1 MPTETDPTTEPTSET
16 SSLSQSTLDRL
27 ASLGEDMLGKAA
39 SNPATARVVQAGMQL
54 KERVD
59 ELTKRVRGL
68 EAMEKRLADVEERL
82 AKLESKKRT
91 AATPGTQE
99 PSSTN

>member
-1 MPTETDPTTEPTSET
+1 MPTDTDTSTETTGETTT
-16 SSLSQSTLDRL
+16 SLSQSTLDRL
-27 ASLGEDMLGKAA
+27 ASIGEEVLGKAA
-39 SNPATARVVQAGMQL
+39 SNPAGARVLQGAMQV

-59 ELTKRVRGL
+59 ELSKRVRGL

-91 AATPGTQE
+91 
-99 PSSTN
+99 STKPEDSGDANP

>member
-1 MPTETDPTTEPTSET
+1 MPTETTDSTTDTGTET
-16 SSLSQSTLDRL
+16 GPSTLDRL

-68 EAMEKRLADVEERL
+68 EAMEKRLADVETRL

-91 AATPGTQE
+91 TATPETPEG
-99 PSSTN
+99 

>member
-1 MPTETDPTTEPTSET
+1 MPTETTDTGTETGTET
-16 SSLSQSTLDRL
+16 GPSTLDRL

-68 EAMEKRLADVEERL
+68 EAMEKRLADVETRL

-91 AATPGTQE
+91 TATPE
-99 PSSTN
+99 MPEA

>member
-1 MPTETDPTTEPTSET
+1 MPTSPI
-16 SSLSQSTLDRL
+16 DRL
-27 ASLGEDMLGKAA
+27 ASLGEEVLGKAA
-39 SNPATARVVQAGMQL
+39 HNPAGAKLLQGAMQL

-59 ELTKRVRGL
+59 ELTRRVRGL

-91 AATPGTQE
+91 AAKPAAKADETT
-99 PSSTN
+99 T